1 MSYRKLFWGV
11 ILIIIGVLFILKN
24 LGLVFFNWSVIL
36 SLWPL
41 LLILWGISI
50 IPVNALIRLGLS
62 VAAIIM
68 AFLLVD
74 SDAYQ
79 QKHHFR
85 WNDDHFHFDWDDE
98 DNRRGSKEENTLEWE
113 DTQELSANYENT
125 KYASLEF
132 DAGAG
137 SFTIDKITRD
147 HLALFHKKGKASQY
161 SLKTRTEENRQYV
174 AFKLKN
180 QRVSIPDNNK
190 DKNNNIVEAR
200 LHPDPI
206 WDFDFNIGAAEI
218 DFDLSDF
225 KIETMK
231 IDGGAADVEIK
242 LGQKHK
248 KTLVRINAGASDI
261 KIKIPRSAG
270 ARINTSSIL
279 TGKNFDEGFSK
290 SNGDFITENYESAA
304 NVIDIKV
311 QAAIANLTVERY

>member
-11 ILIIIGVLFILKN
+11 ILIFIGVLFILKN
-24 LGLVFFNWSVIL
+24 LGIVFFNWSMIL

-50 IPVNALIRLGLS
+50 IPIHALIRLSLS

-68 AFLLVD
+68 AFLLID

-79 QKHHFR
+79 RKNHFG
-85 WNDDHFHFDWDDE
+85 WHDDHFHFKWDD
-98 DNRRGSKEENTLEWE
+98 DDDRKGNQEENTLKWE
-113 DTQELSANYENT
+113 DTQELSANYEGT
-125 KYASLEF
+125 EYASLEF

-137 SFTIDKITRD
+137 SFTIDKTTRE
-147 HLALFHKKGKASQY
+147 HLALFYKEGKASQY
-161 SLKTRTEENRQYV
+161 SLKSRSEDNRQYV

-180 QRVSIPDNNK
+180 QRVKIPDNHH
-190 DKNNNIVEAR
+190 NIVEAR

-242 LGQKHK
+242 LGQKHE

-261 KIKIPRSAG
+261 KIKIPKSAG
-270 ARINTSSIL
+270 ARINTSSLL
-279 TGKNFDEGFSK
+279 TGKNFDEGFIK
-290 SNGDFITENYESAA
+290 SDGNFITENYESASHI
-304 NVIDIKV
+304 IDIKV

>member
-1 MSYRKLFWGV
+1 MSYKKLFWGV
-11 ILIIIGVLFILKN
+11 ILITIGVLFILKN
-24 LGLVFFNWSVIL
+24 LGIVYFNWSVIL

-74 SDAYQ
+74 SDTYQ
-79 QKHHFR
+79 RKHHFR
-85 WNDDHFHFDWDDE
+85 WNDEQFHFNWEDE
-98 DNRRGSKEENTLEWE
+98 DERRSNDEENTLKWE
-113 DTQELSANYENT
+113 DTQELSADYEGT
-125 KYASLEF
+125 EYASLEF

-137 SFTIDKITRD
+137 TFKIDQTTRD
-147 HLALFHKKGKASQY
+147 HLAVFHKKGKASQY
-161 SLKTRTEENRQYV
+161 SLKTRSEDNRQHV

-180 QRVSIPDNNK
+180 QKVKIPDNYH
-190 DKNNNIVEAR
+190 NIVDAR

-206 WDFDFNIGAAEI
+206 WAFDFNIGAAEI
-218 DFDLSDF
+218 DFDLSEF

-248 KTLVRINAGASDI
+248 STLVRINAGASDI
-261 KIKIPRSAG
+261 KIKIPKSAG

-279 TGKNFDEGFSK
+279 TGKNLDEGFIK
-290 SNGDFITENYESAA
+290 SDGDFITENYESAS
-304 NVIDIKV
+304 NIIDIKV